1 MKLLRKMMISC
12 ETATFLIS
20 KDQEAGISLVEKIKL
35 GFHLMACKF
44 CKLFRKESKFM
55 SDNIDY
61 MQSHPDKSFTS
72 DKMSESRKDAITQ
85 ALKNEDKNSSEN
97 N

>member
-12 ETATFLIS
+12 EKATFLIS
-20 KDQEAGISLVEKIKL
+20 KDEEAGISFGEKINL
-35 GFHLMACKF
+35 GLHLMACKF
-44 CKLFRKESKFM
+44 CRLFRKESKFI

-61 MQSHPDKSFTS
+61 MQSHPDSSFTS
-72 DKMSESRKDAITQ
+72 DKMSESRKAAITQ